1 MGEHRVRA
9 VLLVQASK
17 TRPASVVLIFAIGGE
32 DIFVEASQLFNG
44 NGIDGETG
52 VSNAWLPPVEALMK
66 AGATDD
72 VSIPAG
78 SGLFGDPVD
87 IAWGKCNV
95 VVRDHH
101 HVGLPLIGRQHAF
114 VPTLTYAAVASVG
127 VVDYRRILGDTVA

>member
-32 DIFVEASQLFNG
+32 DVFVEASQLFNG
-44 NGIDGETG
+44 NGIDREAG

-72 VSIPAG
+72 VSISAG
-78 SGLFGDPVD
+78 SGLFGDLAEVAGGEGD
-87 IAWGKCNV
+87 V
-95 VVRDHH
+95 VVGDDDH
-101 HVGLPLIGRQHAF
+101 VCLSRIGSQHAF
-114 VPTLTYAAVASVG
+114 IPALAYTTVASVR